1 MNSLRTKGALFF
13 ILLLMALGAAACTQS
28 KPNVPTPTLV
38 PLANETFE
46 LPTDIPPPS
55 QDTPVPSIET
65 AVPSGEPTLV
75 PPPSEPTLIPPPD
88 ATLVPPP
95 SEPTLLPTPT
105 VESSEVVTAVPP
117 AETPAVTTGGCPN
130 PYTVQRGDWMYAIA
144 RKCGVSPQA
153 LIRANPNINPNF
165 LRAGMVLRVPG
176 GGNPQPPAPA
186 PPQQNPEP
194 GTGGCGGTWTVQAG
208 DTLFSIAQ
216 KCESSVGAIMQ
227 ANNIPAP
234 EYIFPGQVLTIPG
247 E

>member
-1 MNSLRTKGALFF
+1 MNSLRTQGALLL
-13 ILLLMALGAAACTQS
+13 ILLLLALGAAACTQS

-55 QDTPVPSIET
+55 QDTPVPQIET

-117 AETPAVTTGGCPN
+117 AETPAAATGDCPN

-176 GGNPQPPAPA
+176 GGTTQPAAPA
-186 PPQQNPEP
+186 PSQPNPEP
-194 GTGGCGGTWTVQAG
+194 GTGGCGGTWTVQGG

-216 KCESSVGAIMQ
+216 KCGSSVAAIMQ

-247 E
+247 Q